1 MSQEL
6 VLSGT
11 INVKRLSLSLK
22 SNSSVFEFIEHD
34 FGFVLEYAPKFPD
47 PLPLTCISQL
57 EESLKKSIAS
67 MAPPELYMFNNPI
80 GAN

>member
-6 VLSGT
+6 VPSGT
-11 INVKRLSLSLK
+11 IKVKRLSSSLK
-22 SNSSVFEFIEHD
+22 SNSSIFEFIKHD
-34 FGFVLEYAPKFPD
+34 FGFVLEYAPKLPD

-57 EESLKKSIAS
+57 EESLKKSITS
-67 MAPPELYMFNNPI
+67 MAPPELYIFINPI